1 MANYQIKM
9 LKDENGTPFV
19 PLVSTQG
26 IQDPEGKT
34 LDEKLSTK
42 LGPDNL
48 IGGENINIRTEGNNC
63 YIDMDLPSSLNII
76 NNLTTDSA
84 GQGALDAYQGK
95 VLNELISQTKE
106 AIPAVIDDLTNT
118 SSTSSLSANQGYVL
132 NGKINSCV
140 KISDLEDL
148 VNSIILK
155 KHPIGSIEIN
165 TNGTNP
171 SEYIGGTW
179 ELIDKGFRSY
189 ASNSSSVF
197 EPDTTNCTLESCYY
211 TRSNHSMQIRL
222 NFTNK
227 VPLNDT
233 NLDLG
238 TFNFSE
244 LGIEQLPY
252 GLYYVLGATDE
263 GNAFFGTY
271 INYSTGL
278 LRYAESAGTISSNS
292 SCYLLF
298 EFMLTYDRMA
308 DEFCDKFYWKR
319 VS

>member
-63 YIDMDLPSSLNII
+63 YIDMDLPSNLNII
-76 NNLTTDSA
+76 NNLATDSA

-95 VLNELISQTKE
+95 VLNGLISQTKE

-165 TNGTNP
+165 VSGTNP

-179 ELIDKGFRSY
+179 ESY
-189 ASNSSSVF
+189 GSGRVLVGV
-197 EPDTTNCTLESCYY
+197 DTSQTEFDTVMKTGGEKTHKLTINEMPSHSHSTPTTLRYDS
-211 TRSNHSMQIRL
+211 TSTWWIGG
-222 NFTNK
+222 TGGTTIAADNK
-227 VPLNDT
+227 
-233 NLDLG
+233 
-238 TFNFSE
+238 
-244 LGIEQLPY
+244 
-252 GLYYVLGATDE
+252 AT
-263 GNAFFGTY
+263 G
-271 INYSTGL
+271 STG
-278 LRYAESAGTISSNS
+278 G
-292 SCYLLF
+292 
-298 EFMLTYDRMA
+298 
-308 DEFCDKFYWKR
+308 DKPHNNLQPYITVYIWR
-319 VS
+319 RTA

>member
-63 YIDMDLPSSLNII
+63 YIDMDLPANLNII

-95 VLNELISQTKE
+95 VLNGLISQTKE

-165 TNGTNP
+165 VSGTNP

-179 ELIDKGFRSY
+179 ESY
-189 ASNSSSVF
+189 GSGRVLVGVDTSQTEFDTAEKTGGSKTHTHTTGNHTLTINEIPSHSHSINFDQTTGSS
-197 EPDTTNCTLESCYY
+197 TNALKTGVQTVY
-211 TRSNHSMQIRL
+211 TGDYGIVQKTGGDGAHNH
-222 NFTNK
+222 
-227 VPLNDT
+227 
-233 NLDLG
+233 
-238 TFNFSE
+238 
-244 LGIEQLPY
+244 
-252 GLYYVLGATDE
+252 
-263 GNAFFGTY
+263 GN
-271 INYSTGL
+271 TGD
-278 LRYAESAGTISSNS
+278 SSNIQP
-292 SCYLLF
+292 YI
-298 EFMLTYDRMA
+298 TVYI
-308 DEFCDKFYWKR
+308 WKR
-319 VS
+319 TA

>member
-26 IQDPEGKT
+26 VQDPEGKT

-63 YIDMDLPSSLNII
+63 YIDMDLPANLNII

-95 VLNELISQTKE
+95 VLNELILQIKK

-165 TNGTNP
+165 VSGTNP

-179 ELIDKGFRSY
+179 ESY
-189 ASNSSSVF
+189 GSGRVLVGVDTSQTEFDTVEKTGGSKTHTHTTGNHTLTINEIPSHSHSINFDQTTGSS
-197 EPDTTNCTLESCYY
+197 TNALKTGVQTVY
-211 TRSNHSMQIRL
+211 TGDYGIVQKTGGDGTHNH
-222 NFTNK
+222 
-227 VPLNDT
+227 
-233 NLDLG
+233 
-238 TFNFSE
+238 
-244 LGIEQLPY
+244 
-252 GLYYVLGATDE
+252 
-263 GNAFFGTY
+263 GN
-271 INYSTGL
+271 TGD
-278 LRYAESAGTISSNS
+278 SSNIQP
-292 SCYLLF
+292 YI
-298 EFMLTYDRMA
+298 TVYI
-308 DEFCDKFYWKR
+308 WKR
-319 VS
+319 TA

>member
-26 IQDPEGKT
+26 VQDPEGKT

-63 YIDMDLPSSLNII
+63 YIDMDLPANLNII

-95 VLNELISQTKE
+95 VLNGLISQTKE

-165 TNGTNP
+165 VSGTNP

-179 ELIDKGFRSY
+179 ESY
-189 ASNSSSVF
+189 GSGRVLVGVDTSQTEFNTVMKTGGEKTVTLNTNQIPSHSHGARLNNSG
-197 EPDTTNCTLESCYY
+197 EHQ
-211 TRSNHSMQIRL
+211 HSMWFGGGANSGDGGQIPVANSRWGR
-222 NFTNK
+222 
-227 VPLNDT
+227 DT
-233 NLDLG
+233 ADM
-238 TFNFSE
+238 
-244 LGIEQLPY
+244 
-252 GLYYVLGATDE
+252 
-263 GNAFFGTY
+263 
-271 INYSTGL
+271 STGDHDHGGITVDNTGGNQAHNNL
-278 LRYAESAGTISSNS
+278 QPYITVYIWRRTA
-292 SCYLLF
+292 
-298 EFMLTYDRMA
+298 
-308 DEFCDKFYWKR
+308 
-319 VS
+319 

>member
-48 IGGENINIRTEGNNC
+48 IGGENINVRTEGNNC
-63 YIDMDLPSSLNII
+63 YIDMVLPSSLNII

-95 VLNELISQTKE
+95 VLNGLISQTKE

-165 TNGTNP
+165 VSGTNP

-179 ELIDKGFRSY
+179 ESY
-189 ASNSSSVF
+189 GSGRVLVGVDASQTEFDTVEKTGGSKTHTHTTGNHTLTINEIPSHSHAINFDQTTGSS
-197 EPDTTNCTLESCYY
+197 TNALKTGVQTVY
-211 TRSNHSMQIRL
+211 TGDYGIVQKTGGGQPHNH
-222 NFTNK
+222 
-227 VPLNDT
+227 
-233 NLDLG
+233 
-238 TFNFSE
+238 
-244 LGIEQLPY
+244 
-252 GLYYVLGATDE
+252 
-263 GNAFFGTY
+263 GN
-271 INYSTGL
+271 TGD
-278 LRYAESAGTISSNS
+278 SSNIQP
-292 SCYLLF
+292 YI
-298 EFMLTYDRMA
+298 TVYI
-308 DEFCDKFYWKR
+308 WKR
-319 VS
+319 TA

>member
-48 IGGENINIRTEGNNC
+48 IGGENISIRTEGNNC
-63 YIDMDLPSSLNII
+63 YIDMDLPSNLNII

-165 TNGTNP
+165 VNGINP

-179 ELIDKGFRSY
+179 ELWGSGRVPVGIDTSDGDFNTVEKTVGSKSHFHTPGDTLTACIGSPTGNANAIGFAATAPSGPNSLYSVGNSASSSTNGHPGRSHNTLLTGHTQY
-189 ASNSSSVF
+189 SSSVQ
-197 EPDTTNCTLESCYY
+197 PSIVCY
-211 TRSNHSMQIRL
+211 M
-222 NFTNK
+222 
-227 VPLNDT
+227 
-233 NLDLG
+233 
-238 TFNFSE
+238 
-244 LGIEQLPY
+244 
-252 GLYYVLGATDE
+252 
-263 GNAFFGTY
+263 
-271 INYSTGL
+271 
-278 LRYAESAGTISSNS
+278 
-292 SCYLLF
+292 
-298 EFMLTYDRMA
+298 
-308 DEFCDKFYWKR
+308 WKR
-319 VS
+319 TA

>member
-26 IQDPEGKT
+26 VQDPEGKT

-63 YIDMDLPSSLNII
+63 YIDMDLPANLNII

-95 VLNELISQTKE
+95 VLNGLISQTKE

-165 TNGTNP
+165 VNGINP

-179 ELIDKGFRSY
+179 ESYGSGRVLVGIDTSQTEFNTVEKTGGSKTHTHTTG
-189 ASNSSSVF
+189 NHTL
-197 EPDTTNCTLESCYY
+197 TTNEMPSH
-211 TRSNHSMQIRL
+211 NHGAGKYDGQWMNNGAISYGA
-222 NFTNK
+222 
-227 VPLNDT
+227 
-233 NLDLG
+233 G
-238 TFNFSE
+238 TQAVIINNE
-244 LGIEQLPY
+244 NHGYRI
-252 GLYYVLGATDE
+252 ATS
-263 GNAFFGTY
+263 
-271 INYSTGL
+271 STGGNQ
-278 LRYAESAGTISSNS
+278 AHNHGNTGESSNIQP
-292 SCYLLF
+292 YI
-298 EFMLTYDRMA
+298 TVYI
-308 DEFCDKFYWKR
+308 WKR
-319 VS
+319 TA

>member
-63 YIDMDLPSSLNII
+63 YIDMDLPANLNII

-95 VLNELISQTKE
+95 VLNGLISQTKE

-165 TNGTNP
+165 VNGTNP

-179 ELIDKGFRSY
+179 ESY
-189 ASNSSSVF
+189 GSGRVLVGVDASQTEFDTVEKTGGSKTHTHTTGNHTL
-197 EPDTTNCTLESCYY
+197 TTNEMPSH
-211 TRSNHSMQIRL
+211 NHGAGKYDGQWMNNGPVSYGA
-222 NFTNK
+222 
-227 VPLNDT
+227 
-233 NLDLG
+233 G
-238 TFNFSE
+238 TQAVIINNE
-244 LGIEQLPY
+244 NNGYRI
-252 GLYYVLGATDE
+252 ATS
-263 GNAFFGTY
+263 
-271 INYSTGL
+271 STGGNQ
-278 LRYAESAGTISSNS
+278 AHNHGNTGASSNIQP
-292 SCYLLF
+292 YI
-298 EFMLTYDRMA
+298 TVYI
-308 DEFCDKFYWKR
+308 WKR
-319 VS
+319 TA

>member
-48 IGGENINIRTEGNNC
+48 IGGENINVRTEGNNC
-63 YIDMDLPSSLNII
+63 YIDMVLPSSLNII

-165 TNGTNP
+165 VNGVNP

-179 ELIDKGFRSY
+179 ESYGSGRVLVGVDTSQTEFDTVEKTGGSKTHAHTTGNHTLTIDEMPAHTHGGVLDFRKGAVNLS
-189 ASNSSSVF
+189 
-197 EPDTTNCTLESCYY
+197 ESLSAINGLGGSTANFY
-211 TRSNHSMQIRL
+211 TGGNGAHNHG
-222 NFTNK
+222 NT
-227 VPLNDT
+227 
-233 NLDLG
+233 
-238 TFNFSE
+238 
-244 LGIEQLPY
+244 
-252 GLYYVLGATDE
+252 GA
-263 GNAFFGTY
+263 
-271 INYSTGL
+271 
-278 LRYAESAGTISSNS
+278 SSNIQP
-292 SCYLLF
+292 YI
-298 EFMLTYDRMA
+298 TVYI
-308 DEFCDKFYWKR
+308 WKR
-319 VS
+319 TA

>member
-63 YIDMDLPSSLNII
+63 YIDMDLPSNLNII

-95 VLNELISQTKE
+95 VLNVLISQTKK
-106 AIPAVIDDLTNT
+106 AIPAVVDDLTNT

-148 VNSIILK
+148 VNNIILK

-165 TNGTNP
+165 VNGINP

-179 ELIDKGFRSY
+179 ESYGSGRVLVGID
-189 ASNSSSVF
+189 ASQTEFNTVEKTGGSKTHTH
-197 EPDTTNCTLESCYY
+197 TTGNHTLTINEMPSH
-211 TRSNHSMQIRL
+211 NHLVDYDQVWDGGGGTL
-222 NFTNK
+222 A
-227 VPLNDT
+227 
-233 NLDLG
+233 LG
-238 TFNFSE
+238 TTDNGGSWA
-244 LGIEQLPY
+244 G
-252 GLYYVLGATDE
+252 GTWVHDTGGDGAHNH
-263 GNAFFGTY
+263 GN
-271 INYSTGL
+271 TG
-278 LRYAESAGTISSNS
+278 ASSNIQP
-292 SCYLLF
+292 YI
-298 EFMLTYDRMA
+298 TVYI
-308 DEFCDKFYWKR
+308 WKR
-319 VS
+319 TA

>member
-63 YIDMDLPSSLNII
+63 YIDMDLPSNLNII

-95 VLNELISQTKE
+95 VLNVLISQTKK
-106 AIPAVIDDLTNT
+106 AIPAVVDDLTNT

-148 VNSIILK
+148 VNNIILK

-165 TNGTNP
+165 VNGINP

-179 ELIDKGFRSY
+179 ESYGSGRVLVGID
-189 ASNSSSVF
+189 ASQTEFNTVEKTGGSKTHTH
-197 EPDTTNCTLESCYY
+197 TTGNHTLTIDEMPSH
-211 TRSNHSMQIRL
+211 NHSYICQPWAFAARDI
-222 NFTNK
+222 
-227 VPLNDT
+227 PGNDSIKP
-233 NLDLG
+233 
-238 TFNFSE
+238 SE
-244 LGIEQLPY
+244 QNTCMPQTGYSNATGGSQAHNH
-252 GLYYVLGATDE
+252 GNTGA
-263 GNAFFGTY
+263 
-271 INYSTGL
+271 
-278 LRYAESAGTISSNS
+278 SSNIQP
-292 SCYLLF
+292 YI
-298 EFMLTYDRMA
+298 TVYI
-308 DEFCDKFYWKR
+308 WKR
-319 VS
+319 TA

>member
-63 YIDMDLPSSLNII
+63 YIDMVLPSSLNII

-165 TNGTNP
+165 VNGTNP

-179 ELIDKGFRSY
+179 ESYGSGRCLVGVDTSQTEFNTVMKTGGEKQHALTRGELPRITGQINFHGSGAGGTVVNNTSGDFVSNGIQNKYIGGSPISGAQSVGLI
-189 ASNSSSVF
+189 
-197 EPDTTNCTLESCYY
+197 
-211 TRSNHSMQIRL
+211 SMDFGG
-222 NFTNK
+222 NGSHN
-227 VPLNDT
+227 
-233 NLDLG
+233 NL
-238 TFNFSE
+238 
-244 LGIEQLPY
+244 QPY
-252 GLYYVLGATDE
+252 ITV
-263 GNAFFGTY
+263 Y
-271 INYSTGL
+271 IWRRT
-278 LRYAESAGTISSNS
+278 A
-292 SCYLLF
+292 
-298 EFMLTYDRMA
+298 
-308 DEFCDKFYWKR
+308 
-319 VS
+319 

>member
-26 IQDPEGKT
+26 VQDPEGKT

-63 YIDMDLPSSLNII
+63 YIDMVLPSSLNII

-165 TNGTNP
+165 VNGVNP

-179 ELIDKGFRSY
+179 ESYGSGRVLVGIDTSQTEF
-189 ASNSSSVF
+189 
-197 EPDTTNCTLESCYY
+197 DTVEKTGGSKTHAHTTGNHTLTIDEMPSH
-211 TRSNHSMQIRL
+211 NHSYIGQPWAFAARDTPGNNSIKPSEQNTCMPQTGYS
-222 NFTNK
+222 NATGGNK
-227 VPLNDT
+227 AHNHGNT
-233 NLDLG
+233 
-238 TFNFSE
+238 
-244 LGIEQLPY
+244 
-252 GLYYVLGATDE
+252 GA
-263 GNAFFGTY
+263 
-271 INYSTGL
+271 
-278 LRYAESAGTISSNS
+278 SSNIQP
-292 SCYLLF
+292 YI
-298 EFMLTYDRMA
+298 TVYI
-308 DEFCDKFYWKR
+308 WKR
-319 VS
+319 TA